1 MKGLYIHIPFCIKKC
16 DYCDFISFSGKEM
29 CFEKYIQKL
38 AEEMKEYNGE
48 EINTVFIGGGTPTV
62 LSASLIT
69 KLCTDIK
76 RYFNLSDDTEWT
88 IEANPG
94 TLTDEKINSMLE
106 GGINRISVGIQSF
119 NDEELK
125 VIGRIHNAQTAYNT
139 IIKLDKAG
147 FKNISIDLMESLP
160 FQTEASLKNTLKT
173 AMDLPLK
180 HISVYSLIIEDNTP
194 LKVKYDSGVFNLP
207 DEDSDRDLY
216 ALTKKYLSGFGFNR
230 YEISNYSKKG
240 YESRH
245 NLKYWNLDEYIGLGV
260 AAHSFVGNKRFSNTD
275 SLEKYLS
282 GDFRSGESEILTAN
296 DRMGEY
302 MMLGLRKTAGVSVC
316 DFKTRFNREIY
327 SVYGN
332 TLKKYINTG
341 FMKEE
346 NGFFSLTD
354 KGLDVSNSIMCE
366 FLI

>member
-106 GGINRISVGIQSF
+106 GGINRISVGVQSF

-160 FQTEASLKNTLKT
+160 FQTEASFKNTLKT

-240 YESRH
+240 
-245 NLKYWNLDEYIGLGV
+245 
-260 AAHSFVGNKRFSNTD
+260 
-275 SLEKYLS
+275 
-282 GDFRSGESEILTAN
+282 
-296 DRMGEY
+296 
-302 MMLGLRKTAGVSVC
+302 
-316 DFKTRFNREIY
+316 
-327 SVYGN
+327 
-332 TLKKYINTG
+332 
-341 FMKEE
+341 
-346 NGFFSLTD
+346 
-354 KGLDVSNSIMCE
+354 
-366 FLI
+366 

>member
-1 MKGLYIHIPFCIKKC
+1 MKGLYIHIPFCVKKC
-16 DYCDFISFSGKEM
+16 DYCDFVSFSGKETYL
-29 CFEKYIQKL
+29 EGYIQKL

-48 EINTVFIGGGTPTV
+48 KINSVFIGGGTPTV

-69 KLCTDIK
+69 RLCTDIK
-76 RYFNLSDDTEWT
+76 RYFNLSSDTEWT

-94 TLTDEKINSMLE
+94 TLTDEKIFSMLE
-106 GGINRISVGIQSF
+106 GGINRISVGVQSF
-119 NDEELK
+119 NDTELK
-125 VIGRIHNAQTAYNT
+125 AIGRIHNAQSAYDT
-139 IIKLDKAG
+139 VLKLNKAG
-147 FKNISIDLMESLP
+147 FSNISIDLMESLP
-160 FQTEASLKNTLKT
+160 FQTEESFKSTLKT
-173 AMDLPLK
+173 ATELPLR

-194 LKVKYDSGVFNLP
+194 LKAKYDSGVFDLP

-216 ALTKKYLSGFGFNR
+216 ALTKDYLSGFGFNR
-230 YEISNYSKKG
+230 YEISNYAMDG

-275 SLEKYLS
+275 SLEKYLC
-282 GDFRSGESEILTAN
+282 GDFRSGESQLLTAE
-296 DRMGEY
+296 DLMGEY
-302 MMLGLRKTAGVSVC
+302 MMLGLRKTKGVNAF
-316 DFKTRFNREIY
+316 DFKMHFNRDIH

-332 TLKKYINTG
+332 TLEKYIRTG

-354 KGLDVSNSIMCE
+354 KGLDVSNAIMCE